1 MIIIIS
7 DWYIFV
13 GRLVLSL
20 FHGVH
25 ASLWQVQQHP
35 AQSQKNKL
43 SSIHNKN
50 FWFEISNIVKILPDL
65 DGSCRILTDLAG
77 V

>member
-1 MIIIIS
+1 MIIIS

-25 ASLWQVQQHP
+25 ASLWQVQRQLLP
-35 AQSQKNKL
+35 ER
-43 SSIHNKN
+43 IRN
-50 FWFEISNIVKILPDL
+50 FLK
-65 DGSCRILTDLAG
+65 
-77 V
+77 